1 MRISDYLVLH
11 ICSLVIFFRKSL
23 GYTSVEQIKDL
34 EVRMLPRGSFTTL
47 QDLQERK
54 LQSGKMLTRM
64 ARKAS
69 KESSLS
75 KVSESREV
83 GGDEGRQDMHTS
95 SGRVD
100 SSSTGSSI
108 KKAKRK
114 HQNEAEGGDG
124 EPSPSKVH
132 HKKKVHREDNI

>member
-1 MRISDYLVLH
+1 MFSGD
-11 ICSLVIFFRKSL
+11 FFRKSL

-100 SSSTGSSI
+100 SSSVSGSSSYSI